1 MGKND
6 DYQEDE
12 GGGIPGWLYFIL
24 IYGGINL
31 ILYPTTGIVLF
42 PIPRR

>member
-1 MGKND
+1 MGE
-6 DYQEDE
+6 YHEDE

-31 ILYPTTGIVLF
+31 ILYLFGVPFAVL

>member
-1 MGKND
+1 MGND
-6 DYQEDE
+6 YHEDE

-24 IYGGINL
+24 IYGGINVVLYLVDAPFLL
-31 ILYPTTGIVLF
+31 I